1 MIDEKNKVLGKKT
14 FPFTNEAIRKMA
26 FMTMSL
32 QAGSMMINRSLLP
45 KDFEFYSTVHHYF
58 EDHEL
63 LFKLL
68 LQGKVSNL
76 ANTLLYYRQ
85 HPDNSTKKVNIKNIF
100 YSLLKLRV
108 KAMFGG
114 LSPDLKGILTNI
126 AQLILVSLL
135 PEKIIESLYF
145 FLRITLNKLF
155 IMKKDNKFKKNVY
168 KYRLSPGILTK
179 NA

>member
-1 MIDEKNKVLGKKT
+1 M
-14 FPFTNEAIRKMA
+14 
-26 FMTMSL
+26 
-32 QAGSMMINRSLLP
+32 
-45 KDFEFYSTVHHYF
+45 
-58 EDHEL
+58 
-63 LFKLL
+63 L

-126 AQLILVSLL
+126 VQLILVSLL